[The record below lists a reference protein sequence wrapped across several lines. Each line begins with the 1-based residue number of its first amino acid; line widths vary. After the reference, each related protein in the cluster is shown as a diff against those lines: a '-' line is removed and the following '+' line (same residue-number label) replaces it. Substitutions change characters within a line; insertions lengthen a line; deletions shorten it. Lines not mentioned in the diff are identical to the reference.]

1 MLEGGGEPIP
11 TNVVCDIFIESKKTK
26 KKYAFEI
33 KAPLPNSDQTKVSKE
48 KMFKLRAMNPAK
60 VDYAFYALAY
70 NPYGK
75 REDYNWSF
83 PMRWFDMH
91 SDESVLIGNEFWDL
105 IGGKG
110 TYKNFISEINSLGKE
125 YRERIYREFLGIEPP
140 EGFDKS
146 ILQ

>member
-1 MLEGGGEPIP
+1 M
-11 TNVVCDIFIESKKTK
+11 DS
-26 KKYAFEI
+26 
-33 KAPLPNSDQTKVSKE
+33 
-48 KMFKLRAMNPAK
+48 AK
-60 VDYAFYALAY
+60 IDYAFYALPY

-75 REDYNWSF
+75 RKDYNWSF

-91 SDESVLIGNEFWDL
+91 NDEFVLIGNGFWDL

-125 YRERIYREFLGIEPP
+125 YRERIYREFLEIGLL

-146 ILQ
+146 IL